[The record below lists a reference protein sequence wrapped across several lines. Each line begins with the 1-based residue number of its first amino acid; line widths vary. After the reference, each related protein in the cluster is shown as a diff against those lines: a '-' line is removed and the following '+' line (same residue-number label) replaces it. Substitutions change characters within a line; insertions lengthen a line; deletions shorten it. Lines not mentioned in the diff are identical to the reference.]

1 MTPAEARTSEKV
13 LNGALA
19 AALNGCHPRWRVE
32 AEQSGVVR
40 GAPGRSPD
48 LVITA
53 GDGPAAAPVVIET
66 EYEPAR
72 TVEADA
78 AARLGAVLSRS
89 GQTVE
94 QAVAVAV
101 PEALS
106 RAPQRDLPGEIEAAG
121 LRYRLVTRYGAA
133 AGQSWFPSEGW
144 RTGAVADLAG
154 LCEQL
159 TTNDLVVESAATVME
174 DSVAAVSNN
183 LARAF
188 SDKPQVLAGVAAALN
203 LQPSEQTT
211 RIGVTM
217 IANALLF
224 QLAIEGGVNPET
236 GWRIPGPSAEAPR
249 DRVLEVWWRILD
261 VNYWPI
267 FWTAHAVLSQIP
279 QAEAHAEVL
288 APLTG
293 MAHKLARFG
302 TASTAD
308 IAGQMFGKLIA
319 DRKFLATFYTRPS
332 SARLLAELAVD
343 RLAVDWSDPERVESL
358 RVADLACGT
367 GSLLTAAYQQIASRV
382 RRIGGL
388 DDEALHPAMMEQVL
402 AGADIMPAAAHLTC
416 TALSSTHPRTR
427 FSQSRIHLMPYG
439 RSPDA
444 SGSGHHVRLGALEL
458 LDRSYRQTSWLDTAE
473 IAVDPEGGAGNGA
486 EPVAG
491 RGANGA
497 EPAAGRGANG
507 PEPVIDH
514 AGADLVIM
522 NPPFTR
528 PTNHGTAEA
537 ARVPVPSFAGFDTE
551 AAEQRAMSRR
561 LAKLNRGLADP
572 AGSGNAGLAS
582 NFVDL
587 AHAKVKPGGAIA
599 FVLPA
604 VMTAGQAWSK
614 VRALLDEHYRNI
626 CVVAI
631 ADTGPTDRSFSA
643 DTGMAEVLVVA
654 DRARPDDEPDPDSW
668 LWVNLSARPPN
679 PVEAAETAR
688 LIARIASEPPHRRS
702 GALNLGGARI
712 GNYVRDGVGAAGC
725 AGIAEPD
732 LAVCAG
738 AIASGRLWL
747 GRLGL
752 IDGVRLTELGELG
765 SRGPVDRDVSGVQS
779 DRITPRG
786 PFDIE
791 KTDDW
796 RAATYPVLWFHDHRR
811 ETRLVVEPDC
821 QGRVRDGCEDKAL
834 RIWAS
839 ASRLHFSLDFRLN
852 SQPLAA
858 CLTPEPCVGGRAWPA
873 FKPDDE
879 RWATAVL
886 LWANT
891 TLGLISFWWAGTR
904 QQQGRSNLTV
914 LRLPELAALDPRAL
928 TDEQLSAAAGIFD
941 RLADKRLL
949 PANEAWRDETRQ
961 ELDRM
966 VLADLLGLDAAEVMP
981 ALAVLRYQWCL
992 EPSVHGGK
1000 ATRPSNGA
1008 AR

>member
-1 MTPAEARTSEKV
+1 MNPAEARTSEKV

-78 AARLGAVLSRS
+78 VARLGSVLAGS

-101 PEALS
+101 PEALR
-106 RAPQRDLPGEIEAAG
+106 RAPQRDLPGEVAAAG
-121 LRYRLVTRYGAA
+121 LRYRLATRYGADA
-133 AGQSWFPSEGW
+133 DPSWFPAQGW
-144 RTGAVADLAG
+144 LTGSVADLAG

-159 TTNDLVVESAATVME
+159 ITNDLVVASAAAVME
-174 DSVAAVSNN
+174 ESVAAVSAN
-183 LARAF
+183 LTRAF
-188 SDKPQVLAGVAAALN
+188 SQNPEVLAGVAGALN

-211 RIGVTM
+211 RIGMTM

-224 QLAIEGGVNPET
+224 QLAIEGDVNPVT
-236 GWRIPGPSAEAPR
+236 GWRIPGPGAEDTR
-249 DRVLEVWWRILD
+249 DRVLDVWWRILD

-279 QAEAHAEVL
+279 RAQAQAEVL

-293 MAHKLARFG
+293 MAHELARFG
-302 TASTAD
+302 ATSTAD

-319 DRKFLATFYTRPS
+319 DRKFLATFYTRRS
-332 SARLLAELAVD
+332 SARLLAELAVG
-343 RLAVDWSDPERVESL
+343 RLAVDWSDRQRVGAL

-367 GSLLTAAYQQIASRV
+367 GALLTAAYQQIASRV
-382 RRIGGL
+382 RRIGGG
-388 DDEALHPAMMEQVL
+388 DDEPLHPVMMERVL

-427 FSQSRIHLMPYG
+427 FSRSRIHLMPYG
-439 RSPDA
+439 RSSDA
-444 SGSGHHVRLGALEL
+444 SGSGSHVRVGALEL
-458 LDRSYRQTSWLDTAE
+458 LDRAYRQTSWLDTAE
-473 IAVDPEGGAGNGA
+473 IAVDPDGGPGAAPDGGGRAADGHGGNGA
-486 EPVAG
+486 G
-491 RGANGA
+491 
-497 EPAAGRGANG
+497 
-507 PEPVIDH
+507 PVIDH
-514 AGADLVIM
+514 AAADLVIM

-537 ARVPVPSFAGFDTE
+537 ARAPVPSFAGFATE
-551 AAEQRAMSRR
+551 DDEQRAMSSR
-561 LAKLNRGLADP
+561 LAKLNRGLGDP
-572 AGSGNAGLAS
+572 AGRGNAGLAS

-587 AHAKVKPGGAIA
+587 AHAKVKPGGTVA

-604 VMTAGQAWSK
+604 VMTAGGAWSK

-654 DRARPDDEPDPDSW
+654 DRARPGDEPDPDGW

-679 PVEAAETAR
+679 PVEATETAR
-688 LIARIASEPPHRRS
+688 LIARVASEPPNRRS
-702 GALNLGGARI
+702 GALSLGATRI
-712 GNYVRDGVGAAGC
+712 GNYLRDGVGAAGC

-738 AIASGRLWL
+738 AMASGKLWL
-747 GRLGL
+747 GRLGP
-752 IDGVRLTELGELG
+752 IDGVGLTDLGELG
-765 SRGPVDRDVSGVQS
+765 SRGPVDRDVVGVQS

-791 KTDDW
+791 KTDNW
-796 RAATYPVLWFHDHRR
+796 RAATYPVLWSHDHRR
-811 ETRLVVEPDC
+811 EARLVVEPDC
-821 QGRVRDGCEDKAL
+821 QGRVREGCEDKAL

-839 ASRLHFSLDFRLN
+839 ASRLHFSLNFTLT

-858 CLTPEPCVGGRAWPA
+858 CLTPESCIGGRAWPT
-873 FKPDDE
+873 FELHDE
-879 RWATAVL
+879 RWAPAVL

-891 TLGLISFWWAGTR
+891 TLGLISFWWAGSR
-904 QQQGRSNLTV
+904 QQQGRSNLTIS
-914 LRLPELAALDPRAL
+914 RLGELAILDPRTL
-928 TDEQLSAAAGIFD
+928 TAEQLSAAAGIFD
-941 RLADKRLL
+941 LISADRFL

-992 EPSVHGGK
+992 ESSVHGGK
-1000 ATRPSNGA
+1000 STRPPDRAPG
-1008 AR
+1008 

>member
-1 MTPAEARTSEKV
+1 MNPAEARTSEKV

-53 GDGPAAAPVVIET
+53 GDGPASAPVVIET

-78 AARLGAVLSRS
+78 AARLGSVLAGS

-94 QAVAVAV
+94 QAVAVAA
-101 PEALS
+101 PEALR
-106 RAPQRDLPGEIEAAG
+106 RAPQRDLAGEVAAAG
-121 LRYRLVTRYGAA
+121 LRYRLATRYGADA
-133 AGQSWFPSEGW
+133 DPSWFPAEGW
-144 RTGAVADLAG
+144 LTGTVADLAG

-159 TTNDLVVESAATVME
+159 ITNDLVVAAAATVME
-174 DSVAAVSNN
+174 ESVAAVSAN
-183 LARAF
+183 LTRAF
-188 SDKPQVLAGVAAALN
+188 SQNPEVLAGVAEALN
-203 LQPSEQTT
+203 LQQSEQTT
-211 RIGVTM
+211 RIGMTM

-224 QLAIEGGVNPET
+224 QLAIEGDVNPAT
-236 GWRIPGPSAEAPR
+236 GWRIPGPGAEDTR

-279 QAEAHAEVL
+279 RAQAQVEVL

-293 MAHKLARFG
+293 MAHELARFG
-302 TASTAD
+302 AVSTAD

-319 DRKFLATFYTRPS
+319 DRKFLATFYTRRS
-332 SARLLAELAVD
+332 SARLLAELAVE
-343 RLAVDWSDPERVESL
+343 RLAVDWSDPQRVGAL

-367 GSLLTAAYQQIASRV
+367 GALLTAAYQQIASRV
-382 RRIGGL
+382 RRIGGG
-388 DDEALHPAMMEQVL
+388 DDEPLHPVMMEQVL

-427 FSQSRIHLMPYG
+427 FSRSRIHLMPYG
-439 RSPDA
+439 RSPDT
-444 SGSGHHVRLGALEL
+444 SGSGSHVRVGALEL
-458 LDRSYRQTSWLDTAE
+458 LDRAYRQTSWLDTAE
-473 IAVDPEGGAGNGA
+473 IAVDPDRDAAAAPGGTDQMTDGNGGNGGNGA
-486 EPVAG
+486 G
-491 RGANGA
+491 
-497 EPAAGRGANG
+497 
-507 PEPVIDH
+507 PVIDH
-514 AGADLVIM
+514 AAADLVIM

-537 ARVPVPSFAGFDTE
+537 ARAPVPSFAGFATE
-551 AAEQRAMSRR
+551 DDEQRAMSSR
-561 LAKLNRGLADP
+561 LAKLKGALTDP
-572 AGSGNAGLAS
+572 VGSGNAGLAS

-587 AHAKVKPGGAIA
+587 AHVKVKPGGAVA

-604 VMTAGQAWSK
+604 VMTAGGAWSK
-614 VRALLDEHYRNI
+614 VRALLDVYYRNV

-654 DRARPDDEPDPDSW
+654 DRARPDDEPDPDGW
-668 LWVNLSARPPN
+668 LWVNLAARPPN
-679 PVEAAETAR
+679 PVEATETAR
-688 LIARIASEPPHRRS
+688 LIARVASEPRHRRS

-738 AIASGRLWL
+738 AMASDRLWL

-752 IDGVRLTELGELG
+752 IDGVGLTDLGELG

-779 DRITPRG
+779 DRVTPRG

-791 KTDDW
+791 KTDNW
-796 RAATYPVLWFHDHRR
+796 RAATYPVLWSHDHRR
-811 ETRLVVEPDC
+811 EARLVVEPDC
-821 QGRVRDGCEDKAL
+821 QGRVREGCEDKAL

-839 ASRLHFSLDFRLN
+839 ASRLHFSLNFTLT

-858 CLTPEPCVGGRAWPA
+858 CFTPEPCIGGRAWPT
-873 FKPDDE
+873 FKLHDE
-879 RWATAVL
+879 RWAPAVL

-891 TLGLISFWWAGTR
+891 TLGLISFWWAGSR
-904 QQQGRSNLTV
+904 QQPSRSNLTIS
-914 LRLPELAALDPRAL
+914 RLGELAVLDPRTL
-928 TDEQLSAAAGIFD
+928 TAEQVSAAAEIFNLISAD
-941 RLADKRLL
+941 RFL

-966 VLADLLGLDAAEVMP
+966 VLTDLLGLDATEVMP

-1000 ATRPSNGA
+1000 STRPPNGGSQ
-1008 AR
+1008 

>member
-101 PEALS
+101 PESLS
-106 RAPQRDLPGEIEAAG
+106 RAPQRNLPGEIPSAG
-121 LRYRLVTRYGAA
+121 LRYRLVTRYGTT
-133 AGQSWFPSEGW
+133 GQSWFPEEGW
-144 RTGAVADLAG
+144 LTGAVADLAG

-174 DSVAAVSNN
+174 DSVAAVGNN

-188 SDKPQVLAGVAAALN
+188 SDRPQVLAQMAAALN

-224 QLAIEGGVNPET
+224 QLAIEGGANPET
-236 GWRIPGPSAEAPR
+236 GWRIPGPSAEASR

-293 MAHKLARFG
+293 MAHELARFG
-302 TASTAD
+302 AASTAD

-332 SARLLAELAVD
+332 SARLLAELAVG
-343 RLAVDWSDPERVESL
+343 RLAVDWSDRERVESL

-388 DDEALHPAMMEQVL
+388 DDEALHPAMMERVL

-427 FSQSRIHLMPYG
+427 FSRSRIHLMPYG

-473 IAVDPEGGAGNGA
+473 IAVDPGGGGANNTGPAAGHGDNGA
-486 EPVAG
+486 EPV
-491 RGANGA
+491 
-497 EPAAGRGANG
+497 
-507 PEPVIDH
+507 IDH
-514 AGADLVIM
+514 
-522 NPPFTR
+522 
-528 PTNHGTAEA
+528 
-537 ARVPVPSFAGFDTE
+537 
-551 AAEQRAMSRR
+551 
-561 LAKLNRGLADP
+561 
-572 AGSGNAGLAS
+572 
-582 NFVDL
+582 
-587 AHAKVKPGGAIA
+587 
-599 FVLPA
+599 
-604 VMTAGQAWSK
+604 
-614 VRALLDEHYRNI
+614 
-626 CVVAI
+626 
-631 ADTGPTDRSFSA
+631 A

-654 DRARPDDEPDPDSW
+654 DRARPDDEPDPDGW

-679 PVEAAETAR
+679 PVEATETAR
-688 LIARIASEPPHRRS
+688 LIARIASEPLHRRS
-702 GALNLGGARI
+702 GTLNLGGRRSHSACAASAPLHRRSGTLNLGGARI

-738 AIASGRLWL
+738 SMASGRLWL

-752 IDGVRLTELGELG
+752 IDGVRLTELGELS
-765 SRGPVDRDVSGVQS
+765 SRGPVDRDISGVQS

-791 KTDDW
+791 ETADW
-796 RAATYPVLWFHDHRR
+796 RTATYPVLWFHDHRR

-821 QGRVRDGCEDKAL
+821 RGRVRDDCEDKAL
-834 RIWAS
+834 RIWTS
-839 ASRLHFSLDFRLN
+839 ASRLHFSLDFRLKCWPICWDWRPPR
-852 SQPLAA
+852 SCPRW
-858 CLTPEPCVGGRAWPA
+858 PCCGTSGAWSRRSTGARPPGPPTGCPDRFDEGDGGLRPIRAPGS
-873 FKPDDE
+873 
-879 RWATAVL
+879 RCC
-886 LWANT
+886 
-891 TLGLISFWWAGTR
+891 R
-904 QQQGRSNLTV
+904 
-914 LRLPELAALDPRAL
+914 
-928 TDEQLSAAAGIFD
+928 
-941 RLADKRLL
+941 
-949 PANEAWRDETRQ
+949 
-961 ELDRM
+961 
-966 VLADLLGLDAAEVMP
+966 
-981 ALAVLRYQWCL
+981 
-992 EPSVHGGK
+992 
-1000 ATRPSNGA
+1000 
-1008 AR
+1008 

>member
-53 GDGPAAAPVVIET
+53 GDGPASAPVVIET

-78 AARLGAVLSRS
+78 AARLGSVLAGS

-101 PEALS
+101 PEALR
-106 RAPQRDLPGEIEAAG
+106 RAPQRDLPGEIAAAG
-121 LRYRLVTRYGAA
+121 LRYRLATGYGPA
-133 AGQSWFPSEGW
+133 AGRSWFPTQGW
-144 RTGAVADLAG
+144 LTGSVADLAG

-159 TTNDLVVESAATVME
+159 ITNDLVVESAATVME
-174 DSVAAVSNN
+174 QSVAEVSNN

-188 SDKPQVLAGVAAALN
+188 SDRPQVLAGVAGALN

-224 QLAIEGGVNPET
+224 QLAIEGDVNPET
-236 GWRIPGPSAEAPR
+236 GWAIPGPSAEDTR
-249 DRVLEVWWRILD
+249 DRVLDGWWRILD

-279 QAEAHAEVL
+279 RAQAHTVVL

-293 MAHKLARFG
+293 MAHELARFG
-302 TASTAD
+302 AASTAD

-319 DRKFLATFYTRPS
+319 DRKFLATFYTRRS
-332 SARLLAELAVD
+332 SARLLAELAVE
-343 RLAVDWSDPERVESL
+343 RLAVDWSDPQQVGSL

-367 GSLLTAAYQQIASRV
+367 GALLTAAYQQISSRV
-382 RRIGGL
+382 RRVGL
-388 DDEALHPAMMEQVL
+388 DDEALHPVMMEQVL

-416 TALSSTHPRTR
+416 TALSSTHPRAR
-427 FSQSRIHLMPYG
+427 FSRSRIHLMPYG

-444 SGSGHHVRLGALEL
+444 SGSGFHVRIGALEL

-473 IAVDPEGGAGNGA
+473 IAVDPDRDAAAAPNGAGPVIDGRGGNGA
-486 EPVAG
+486 G
-491 RGANGA
+491 
-497 EPAAGRGANG
+497 
-507 PEPVIDH
+507 PVIDH
-514 AGADLVIM
+514 ADADLVIM

-528 PTNHGTAEA
+528 PTNHGTAES
-537 ARVPVPSFAGFDTE
+537 ARAPVPSFAGFDTE
-551 AAEQRAMSRR
+551 ADEQRAMSSR
-561 LAKLNRGLADP
+561 LAKLKRALADP
-572 AGSGNAGLAS
+572 VGSGNAGLAS

-614 VRALLDEHYRNI
+614 VRALLDAHYRNI

-654 DRARPDDEPDPDSW
+654 DRARPDDEPEPDGW
-668 LWVNLSARPPN
+668 LWVNLTARPPN
-679 PVEAAETAR
+679 PVEATETAR
-688 LIARIASEPPHRRS
+688 LIARVASEPPHRKS
-702 GALNLGGARI
+702 GSLNLGGTRI

-738 AIASGRLWL
+738 AMASGKLWL

-752 IDGVRLTELGELG
+752 IDGVGLTELGELG
-765 SRGPVDRDVSGVQS
+765 TRGPVDRDVVGVQS
-779 DRITPRG
+779 DRVTPRG

-791 KTDDW
+791 KTDNW
-796 RAATYPVLWFHDHRR
+796 RAATYPVLWSHDARR
-811 ETRLVVEPDC
+811 ETRLIVEPDC
-821 QGRVRDGCEDKAL
+821 RGRVRDGCESKAL

-839 ASRLHFSLDFRLN
+839 ASRLHFNLDFQLN

-858 CLTPEPCVGGRAWPA
+858 CFTPEPCIGGRAWPS
-873 FKPDDE
+873 FGLDDE
-879 RWATAVL
+879 RWAPAVL

-891 TLGLISFWWAGTR
+891 TLGLISFWWAGSR
-904 QQQGRSNLTV
+904 QQQGRSNLTI
-914 LRLPELAALDPRAL
+914 LRLPDLAILDPRAL
-928 TDEQLSAAAGIFD
+928 TAEQLSAAARIFD
-941 RLADKRLL
+941 LLCADRFL

-1000 ATRPSNGA
+1000 ATRPDDEQ

>member
-1 MTPAEARTSEKV
+1 MAPAEARTSEKV

-53 GDGPAAAPVVIET
+53 GDGLAAAPVVIET

-121 LRYRLVTRYGAA
+121 LRYRLATRYGAA

-144 RTGAVADLAG
+144 LTGTVADLAG

-293 MAHKLARFG
+293 MAHELARFG
-302 TASTAD
+302 AASTAD

-427 FSQSRIHLMPYG
+427 FSRSRIHLMPYG

-486 EPVAG
+486 GPAAG
-491 RGANGA
+491 PGANGA
-497 EPAAGRGANG
+497 GPAAGPGANG
-507 PEPVIDH
+507 PEPLIDH

-537 ARVPVPSFAGFDTE
+537 ARMPVPSFAGFDTE

-688 LIARIASEPPHRRS
+688 LIARIASEPSHRRS

-732 LAVCAG
+732 LGRLRRGHGLGQAVAGPARADRRRSPDRAGGARLAG
-738 AIASGRLWL
+738 AGRPRRQRRPVRPHHPPRPVRHREDGRLASRHL
-747 GRLGL
+747 SGAVVPRPPARDPPGRGTRLPGPSPRRLRGQGPSHLGQRVAAALQPRLPAQLAAAGRLSHPRALRRRPSLACFQTRRRKVGGGGAVVGQHHPRADL
-752 IDGVRLTELGELG
+752 VLVGRNPPAA
-765 SRGPVDRDVSGVQS
+765 GPVQS
-779 DRITPRG
+779 DRLEAPGAGDPG
-786 PFDIE
+786 P
-791 KTDDW
+791 
-796 RAATYPVLWFHDHRR
+796 
-811 ETRLVVEPDC
+811 
-821 QGRVRDGCEDKAL
+821 
-834 RIWAS
+834 
-839 ASRLHFSLDFRLN
+839 
-852 SQPLAA
+852 
-858 CLTPEPCVGGRAWPA
+858 
-873 FKPDDE
+873 
-879 RWATAVL
+879 
-886 LWANT
+886 
-891 TLGLISFWWAGTR
+891 AG
-904 QQQGRSNLTV
+904 
-914 LRLPELAALDPRAL
+914 
-928 TDEQLSAAAGIFD
+928 
-941 RLADKRLL
+941 
-949 PANEAWRDETRQ
+949 
-961 ELDRM
+961 LDRRA
-966 VLADLLGLDAAEVMP
+966 VERGRRHLRPAGRQAAPARQRGLAGRDP
-981 ALAVLRYQWCL
+981 A
-992 EPSVHGGK
+992 
-1000 ATRPSNGA
+1000 GA
-1008 AR
+1008 GPDGAGRTAGAGRR